1 MASLSLKD
9 LTFAT
14 LPLPGKLAIP
24 AVICLV
30 LGTAY
35 YFAFHLSLEEE
46 IALADAKHAQLE
58 TQLREAERRQ
68 QEYLRLTQE
77 LANREPIDRQNNRV
91 LPEKAEIPAFL
102 QDLNR
107 LSDLSGL
114 RIRTVQPRPEEPKE
128 MYIRIPV
135 SLSLTG
141 RYHQLMRFFYNV
153 SRLERAIGMENV
165 IIRNP
170 KLDAEGVALEV
181 EVLATTFR
189 RPGPDDPPPP
199 KPKKIGAKK

>member
-1 MASLSLKD
+1 MAATALKD

-14 LPLPGKLAIP
+14 LPFPAKLALP
-24 AVICLV
+24 VVICLV
-30 LGTAY
+30 LGGAY
-35 YFAFHLSLEEE
+35 YSALHLSLEED
-46 IALADAKHAQLE
+46 LAMAEAKHQQLE
-58 TQLREAERRQ
+58 MQVREAESRQ

-107 LSDLSGL
+107 LSDVSGL

-128 MYIRIPV
+128 MYVRIPV
-135 SLSLTG
+135 ALSLTG

-165 IIRNP
+165 VIRNP
-170 KLDAEGVALEV
+170 KTDAEGVNLEV

-189 RPGPDDPPPP
+189 RPGPDDVVPG
-199 KPKKIGAKK
+199 KAKKVGAKK